1 MEKTICDESNGLRYE
16 LRGDYYTKH
25 RAGGCNPRR
34 FSYQNLV
41 LTTIHTNSIIIS
53 NILVLKV
60 SSICYIRQV

>member
-1 MEKTICDESNGLRYE
+1 MGKTIYNENNGLWYE

-25 RAGGCNPRR
+25 RAVGCNPRR
-34 FSYQNLV
+34 FSYRSLE

-60 SSICYIRQV
+60 SSICYIRQI